1 MANNFAKSFFKVT
14 SISII
19 TRLVSFVFHIYLS
32 RIFGALNIG
41 IYSIA
46 SSVFVMFAC
55 FAASGFPVTLS
66 RKIAHYDA
74 LGDYDHSNSML
85 TSTLLITSGISI
97 TICLFFNLFPSS
109 LNLLFSNPKC
119 REVFRILSPTLI
131 STAIYATFRA
141 WFWGKKKYTTYSLLE
156 FADEAFLLVGVAII
170 WITKF
175 YVSEPY
181 NAFALANVLGDVFC
195 MVIIVIMFIAF
206 GGKMKKPL
214 YAGEITNSSL
224 PITTTRI
231 VGSLMSSVVA
241 LMLPSLLVKS
251 GITMDMATADYGRM
265 SSMVLPIALAPNTII
280 GSLLVIM
287 IPEISGQ
294 VAKQGKSSAN
304 GKISYSMI
312 FTAIISAYLM
322 TIFIGC
328 GEDISMMFYADERAG
343 KMLVITAM
351 IIIPLVIN
359 QLTSSLLNTLGNEK
373 STFATSL
380 ISSVGLITTLV
391 VLAKHIGIYAYPAA
405 LLVYHSIGLVLNTIK
420 LKKCTAISLNY
431 LIVCLITFGL
441 SIGTGYLVKLIAL
454 SYNNIN
460 IFGRIAVSTIVAT
473 ILFALFALPTFFHY
487 KNKAKN
493 PIKKESAQSDCPQ

>member
-1 MANNFAKSFFKVT
+1 MANNFVKSFFKVT

-19 TRLVSFVFHIYLS
+19 TRMVSFIFHIYLS

-74 LGDYDHSNSML
+74 LGDYDHSNSIL
-85 TSTLLITSGISI
+85 TSTLLITAGIS
-97 TICLFFNLFPSS
+97 TLICLFFNVFPSS

-156 FADEAFLLVGVAII
+156 FADEAFLLVGVLII

-175 YVSEPY
+175 YSNEPY

-195 MVIIVIMFIAF
+195 MIIIVIMFIVF
-206 GGKMKKPL
+206 GGKMKKPN
-214 YAGEITNSSL
+214 YAAEITTSSL

-231 VGSLMSSVVA
+231 IGSLMSSVVA
-241 LMLPSLLVKS
+241 LLLPSLLVHS
-251 GITMDMATADYGRM
+251 GISMDMATADYGRM

-294 VAKQGKSSAN
+294 VAKQGKSEKKK
-304 GKISYSMI
+304 KIGYSMV

-322 TIFIGC
+322 TIFVGC
-328 GEDISMMFYADERAG
+328 GEDISVMFYADEKAG

-359 QLTSSLLNTLGNEK
+359 QLTVSLLNTLGNEK
-373 STFATSL
+373 STFGASI
-380 ISSVGLITTLV
+380 ISSIGLIITLV
-391 VLAKHIGIYAYPAA
+391 ILAKPIGIYAYPAA
-405 LLVYHSIGLVLNTIK
+405 LLVYHTIGLIINTIK
-420 LKKCTAISLNY
+420 LKKCTAVSLKY
-431 LIVCLITFGL
+431 LIVCGITFGL
-441 SIGTGYLVKLIAL
+441 SVGIGYLVKVISL
-454 SYNNIN
+454 SYSSFSIFARVAVSSIIATI
-460 IFGRIAVSTIVAT
+460 IFGV
-473 ILFALFALPTFFHY
+473 FALPIFMHY
-487 KNKAKN
+487 KKQNKMN
-493 PIKKESAQSDCPQ
+493 ISKEI

>member
-1 MANNFAKSFFKVT
+1 MANNFVKSFFKVT

-19 TRLVSFVFHIYLS
+19 TRMVSFIFHIYLS

-74 LGDYDHSNSML
+74 LGDYDHSNSIL
-85 TSTLLITSGISI
+85 TSTLLITAGIS
-97 TICLFFNLFPSS
+97 TLICLFFNVFPSS

-156 FADEAFLLVGVAII
+156 FADEAFLLVGVLII

-175 YVSEPY
+175 YSNEPY

-195 MVIIVIMFIAF
+195 MIIIVIMFIVF
-206 GGKMKKPL
+206 GGKMKKPN
-214 YAGEITNSSL
+214 YAAEITTSSL

-231 VGSLMSSVVA
+231 IGSLMSSVVA
-241 LMLPSLLVKS
+241 LLLPSLLVHS
-251 GITMDMATADYGRM
+251 GISMDMATADYGRM

-294 VAKQGKSSAN
+294 VAKQGKSAAN
-304 GKISYSMI
+304 GKIGYSMV

-322 TIFIGC
+322 TIFVGC
-328 GEDISMMFYADERAG
+328 GEDISVMFYADEKAG

-359 QLTSSLLNTLGNEK
+359 QLTVSLLNTLGNEK
-373 STFATSL
+373 STFGASI
-380 ISSVGLITTLV
+380 ISSIGLIITLV
-391 VLAKHIGIYAYPAA
+391 ILAKPIGIYAYPAA
-405 LLVYHSIGLVLNTIK
+405 LLVYHTIGLIINTIK
-420 LKKCTAISLNY
+420 LKKCTAVSLKY
-431 LIVCLITFGL
+431 LIVCGITFGL
-441 SIGTGYLVKLIAL
+441 SVGIGYLVKVISL
-454 SYNNIN
+454 SYSSFSIFARVAVSSIIATI
-460 IFGRIAVSTIVAT
+460 IFGV
-473 ILFALFALPTFFHY
+473 FALPIFMHY
-487 KNKAKN
+487 KKQNKMN
-493 PIKKESAQSDCPQ
+493 ISKEI

>member
-1 MANNFAKSFFKVT
+1 MANNFVKSFFKVT

-19 TRLVSFVFHIYLS
+19 TRMVSFIFHIYLT

-74 LGDYDHSNSML
+74 LGDYDHSNSIL
-85 TSTLLITSGISI
+85 SSTLLITAGIS
-97 TICLFFNLFPSS
+97 TLICVFFNVFPSS

-156 FADEAFLLVGVAII
+156 FADEAFLLVGVLII
-170 WITKF
+170 WVTKF
-175 YVSEPY
+175 YSNEPY

-195 MVIIVIMFIAF
+195 MIIIVIMFIVF
-206 GGKMKKPL
+206 GGKMKKPN
-214 YAGEITNSSL
+214 YAAEITTSSL

-231 VGSLMSSVVA
+231 IGSLMSSVVA
-241 LMLPSLLVKS
+241 LLLPSLLVNS
-251 GITMDMATADYGRM
+251 GISMDMATADYGRM

-287 IPEISGQ
+287 IPEISSQ
-294 VAKQGKSSAN
+294 VAKQGKSAAN
-304 GKISYSMI
+304 GKIGYSMV

-322 TIFIGC
+322 TIFVGC
-328 GEDISMMFYADERAG
+328 GEDISVMFYADEKAG
-343 KMLVITAM
+343 QMLVITAM

-359 QLTSSLLNTLGNEK
+359 QLTVSLLNTLGNEK
-373 STFATSL
+373 STFWASI
-380 ISSVGLITTLV
+380 ISSIALIITLV
-391 VLAKHIGIYAYPAA
+391 ILAKPIGIYAYPAA
-405 LLVYHSIGLVLNTIK
+405 LLVYHTIGLVINTIK
-420 LKKCTAISLNY
+420 LKKCTAVSLKY
-431 LIVCLITFGL
+431 IIVCAITFGL
-441 SIGTGYLVKLIAL
+441 SVGVGYLVKLIGL
-454 SYNNIN
+454 SYASFN
-460 IFGRIAVSTIVAT
+460 IFARIVVSCIIAT
-473 ILFALFALPTFFHY
+473 IIFGVFALPIFMHY
-487 KNKAKN
+487 KKQNRMN
-493 PIKKESAQSDCPQ
+493 ISKEYK

>member
-1 MANNFAKSFFKVT
+1 MANSFVKSFFKVT

-19 TRLVSFVFHIYLS
+19 TRAVSFIFHIYLS
-32 RIFGALNIG
+32 RMFGALNIG

-46 SSVFVMFAC
+46 SSVFMMFAC

-74 LGDYDHSNSML
+74 LGEYDHSNSML
-85 TSTLLITSGISI
+85 TSTLLITAGIST
-97 TICLFFNLFPSS
+97 TICLFFNLLPSS

-175 YVSEPY
+175 YSSEPY

-195 MVIIVIMFIAF
+195 MIIIVIMFIAF
-206 GGKMKKPL
+206 GGKMKKPQF
-214 YAGEITNSSL
+214 AGEITNASL

-231 VGSLMSSVVA
+231 IASLMSSVVA
-241 LMLPSLLVKS
+241 LMLPSLLVHGGMS
-251 GITMDMATADYGRM
+251 IDMATADYGRM

-287 IPEISGQ
+287 IPEIASL
-294 VAKQGKSSAN
+294 VAKQGKSAGN
-304 GKISYSMI
+304 NKIKNAMI
-312 FTAIISAYLM
+312 FTSLVSAFLM
-322 TIFIGC
+322 TIFISS
-328 GEDISMMFYADERAG
+328 GEDIAVMFYNDSEAG

-351 IIIPLVIN
+351 IIVPLVIN
-359 QLTSSLLNTLGNEK
+359 QLSVSLLNTLGREK
-373 STFATSL
+373 TTFATS
-380 ISSVGLITTLV
+380 IFCSIGLVITLV
-391 VLAKHIGIYAYPAA
+391 IFAKPIGIYAYPVA
-405 LLVYHSIGLVLNTIK
+405 LLVYHTIGLILNTIN
-420 LKKCTAISLNY
+420 LKKSTNISVKY
-431 LIVCLITFGL
+431 LIVCGISCLA
-441 SIGTGYLVKLIAL
+441 SIGLGYLVRLISL
-454 SYNNIN
+454 SYQEVN
-460 IFGRIAVSTIVAT
+460 IFLRVCISTLIIT
-473 ILFALFALPTFFHY
+473 FIFASFAIPKFIKY
-487 KNKAKN
+487 KGLKKENKAN
-493 PIKKESAQSDCPQ
+493 